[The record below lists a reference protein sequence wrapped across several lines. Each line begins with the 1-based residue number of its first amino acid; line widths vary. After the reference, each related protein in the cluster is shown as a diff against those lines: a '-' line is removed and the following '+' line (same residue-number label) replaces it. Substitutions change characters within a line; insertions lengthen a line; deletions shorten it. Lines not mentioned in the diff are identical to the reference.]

1 MPGAVSCGQVITTSR
16 LVTNDLLD
24 CLGNG
29 LVIGANGIT
38 LDLGGHT
45 IDGTGLGIGILNN
58 GFDSVTITNGIV
70 QEFDF
75 GVQLNDGTAMNI
87 VSNMTLQ
94 LNQEAAIHLVDAD
107 NGTNGNTIRNNTILD
122 NALGHLAHRGHAA
135 RARAR
140 QHGHQHVR

>member
-1 MPGAVSCGQVITTSR
+1 M
-16 LVTNDLLD
+16 TNDLLD

-45 IDGTGLGIGILNN
+45 IDGTGLGVGIVNN

-75 GVQLNDGTAMNI
+75 GVQLNDGTATNI

-94 LNQEAAIHLVDAD
+94 PTRKRRSTSWTPTTGRTATRSATTRSSTTHWASGSPRAHSTRSCAA
-107 NGTNGNTIRNNTILD
+107 TR
-122 NALGHLAHRGHAA
+122 
-135 RARAR
+135 
-140 QHGHQHVR
+140 